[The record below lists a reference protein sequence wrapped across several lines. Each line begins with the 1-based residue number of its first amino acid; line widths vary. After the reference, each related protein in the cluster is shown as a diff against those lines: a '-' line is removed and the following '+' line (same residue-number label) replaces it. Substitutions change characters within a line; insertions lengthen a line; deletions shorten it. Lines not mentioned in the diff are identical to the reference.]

1 METPLTDAEKKAH
14 RAEINRANAQK
25 STGPK
30 TEAGKA
36 SSRRNGLKHGRR
48 SQFID
53 YATSTNPVLLPGESM
68 VDYSRILEGLMAKL
82 SPRDPAEKEII
93 YRIAASQWELIRF
106 RCIRM
111 VLLEDQFQTV
121 ADKIQNDVLPSCAG
135 AIALARAYQA
145 AAGPGGGF
153 SGLRLDIAAVERSIA
168 AGYREFKQLR
178 SLDPFLR
185 PPADFNPATDI
196 AQEIYTSRP
205 ESEPEPEPDEAP
217 PAAPQPNPQTV
228 ENTEAEPTETPE
240 INDNQSQPEPTPT
253 RLAHGYSIVLPT
265 RRAPQRAE
273 PPLKVRHAGA
283 A

>member
-1 METPLTDAEKKAH
+1 METPLTEAEKKAR
-14 RAEINRANAQK
+14 RAESNRANAQK

-82 SPRDPAEKEII
+82 SPRDSAEKEII

-228 ENTEAEPTETPE
+228 ENTEAEPTEAPE
-240 INDNQSQPEPTPT
+240 NNDNQSQPEPT
-253 RLAHGYSIVLPT
+253 RARVAHGYSIVLPT

>member
-1 METPLTDAEKKAH
+1 METPLTDAEKKAR
-14 RAEINRANAQK
+14 RAETNRANAQK

-36 SSRRNGLKHGRR
+36 NSRRNGLKHGRR

-68 VDYSRILEGLMAKL
+68 VDYSRTLDSLMAKL
-82 SPRDPAEKEII
+82 SPRDFAEKEII

-145 AAGPGGGF
+145 ASGPGGGF
-153 SGLRLDIAAVERSIA
+153 AGLRLDIAAVERSIA
-168 AGYREFKQLR
+168 AAYREFKQLR

-185 PPADFNPATDI
+185 PPADFNPATEI

-205 ESEPEPEPDEAP
+205 ESEPEPDEAP
-217 PAAPQPNPQTV
+217 PAAPQANPQTV
-228 ENTEAEPTETPE
+228 ENTEAEPAEVPE
-240 INDNQSQPEPTPT
+240 IGDNQSQAEPLQA
-253 RLAHGYSIVLPT
+253 RVAHGYSIVLPA

-273 PPLKVRHAGA
+273 PPPKVRHAGGGA

>member
-1 METPLTDAEKKAH
+1 METPLTDAGKKAR
-14 RAEINRANAQK
+14 RAETNRANAQK

-68 VDYSRILEGLMAKL
+68 VDYSRILDGLMAKL
-82 SPRDPAEKEII
+82 SPRDPAEKEVI
-93 YRIAASQWELIRF
+93 YRIAASQWELNRF
-106 RCIRM
+106 RCIRLI
-111 VLLEDQFQTV
+111 LLEDQFQTV
-121 ADKIQNDVLPSCAG
+121 ADKIQNDFLPSCAG
-135 AIALARAYQA
+135 AVALARAYQA
-145 AAGPGGGF
+145 ASGPGGGF

-205 ESEPEPEPDEAP
+205 ESEPEPDPEPDEAP
-217 PAAPQPNPQTV
+217 PAAPQPNPPKPPKT
-228 ENTEAEPTETPE
+228 TPTKA
-240 INDNQSQPEPTPT
+240 NRSQP
-253 RLAHGYSIVLPT
+253 
-265 RRAPQRAE
+265 
-273 PPLKVRHAGA
+273 
-283 A
+283 